1 VRATVIRADSLIAAK
16 SDNDSSPGRSDE
28 PIGETPGAQELLAA
42 LDTALDA
49 IAPPAFVVART
60 GRIFRANAVARALLE
75 HEGAALRRALAAASS
90 RGSSSADAMW
100 DLTPLRGAGTPVGF
114 LAIRRPPSREIAIT
128 DALRIATRRWKLTTR
143 QLEVLELVVRGRTN
157 DGIAE
162 TLRIGKGTVEFH
174 LSAIFDK
181 AGVCNR
187 ATLIVRMYEVE

>member
-1 VRATVIRADSLIAAK
+1 
-16 SDNDSSPGRSDE
+16 
-28 PIGETPGAQELLAA
+28 
-42 LDTALDA
+42 
-49 IAPPAFVVART
+49 
-60 GRIFRANAVARALLE
+60 
-75 HEGAALRRALAAASS
+75 
-90 RGSSSADAMW
+90 MW

-114 LAIRRPPSREIAIT
+114 LAIRRPPSREIAIADT
-128 DALRIATRRWKLTTR
+128 LRIATRRWKLTTR